1 MKNLSFPSV
10 RDLIEEKAE
19 KSGDAVF
26 LKFIRNEK
34 IEERT
39 FRRVRDDSLAFCR
52 MIRHYSTEK
61 LHIALIG
68 ETGYEYIIS
77 LTGILISGCVAVPFS
92 PDISVREAA
101 MLFDRADID
110 VLIHDATFS
119 TKADELKKCCPRVK
133 EFINIG
139 NFADMERLFSVY
151 SSDSE
156 YASLSDYEVDKTECA
171 AIIFTS
177 GTTGERK
184 GVMLSTDSM
193 VGNIMYRDLCAD
205 VFRSG
210 DVALSILPMYHTF
223 CFTGDF
229 IKNLKDG
236 LQVCLNGN
244 MRDLMNN
251 LLIFEPRV
259 MRVVPM
265 VADSLLR
272 RMKMLQARNPDITN
286 ETAVKEVFG
295 SNIRHLISG
304 GAYLNPELCEE
315 YAKYG
320 IFLRQG
326 YGMTEAGCRISVPD
340 EAIDPASVGRIIEI
354 CEARVSNG
362 EIQVK
367 TPTIMMGYY
376 KMPKETAEMFTEDG
390 WLKTGDIGY
399 ITEDRQLFITG
410 RVKNL
415 IILSSGENVS
425 PEAIEK
431 RFADYPLVKEI
442 LVYAEND
449 RIVAQV
455 YPDYELAEKQ
465 GIADIAAEIN
475 TLIDSINLKAKA
487 SHFISEVIVRTEPL
501 ERTES
506 GKIKRKETVL

>member
-1 MKNLSFPSV
+1 MNDLSFPSV

-26 LKFIRNEK
+26 LKFIRSGK
-34 IEERT
+34 VEERT

-52 MIRHYSTEK
+52 MIRHISTEK

-77 LTGILISGCVAVPFS
+77 LTGILISGCIAVPFS
-92 PDISVREAA
+92 PAISVTEAA

-110 VLIHDATFS
+110 MLIHDASFAE
-119 TKADELKKCCPRVK
+119 KADELRQLCPRVK

-139 NFADMERLFSVY
+139 SFADVERLLTVY

-156 YASLSDYEVDKTECA
+156 YASLSDYEVDKEECA

-184 GVMLSTDSM
+184 GVMLSTNSL
-193 VGNIMYRDLCAD
+193 VGNVMYHDRCTD

-210 DVALSILPMYHTF
+210 DVCLSVLPMYHTF

-236 LQVCLNGN
+236 LQVCLSGN
-244 MRDLMNN
+244 MRDLMSNM
-251 LLIFEPRV
+251 LIFEPRV
-259 MRVVPM
+259 IRIVPM
-265 VADSLLR
+265 IAESLLR
-272 RMKMLQARNPDITN
+272 RMKMLQMRNPVMTN
-286 ETAVKEVFG
+286 DEAAKAVFG

-315 YAKYG
+315 YAEYG

-340 EAIDPASVGRIIEI
+340 EAIDPASVGRILEI
-354 CEARVSNG
+354 CDARVSDG
-362 EIQVK
+362 EIQIK
-367 TPTIMMGYY
+367 TPTVMMGYY
-376 KMPKETAEMFTEDG
+376 KMPKETAEMFTDDG

-431 RFADYPLVKEI
+431 RFADYPIIKEI

-449 RIVAQV
+449 RITAQV
-455 YPDYELAEKQ
+455 YPDYDLAAKQ
-465 GIADIAAEIN
+465 GISDIAAEIN
-475 TLIDSINLKAKA
+475 ALIDSINLKAKA
-487 SHFISEVIVRTEPL
+487 SHYISEVIIRKEPL

-506 GKIKRKETVL
+506 GKIKRKETVI